1 MPLRHCSPA
10 RSLSL
15 TLCLSLVAWVSHA
28 AEPEIKTTTSNDGAV
43 IFQTVC
49 SQCHGTKGEGNEQIK
64 SPSIASLPHWY
75 FKTQIQNFREGRR
88 GTDPTDTPGVL
99 MAAISKSL
107 QPQQLD
113 ALAAHIEAMPLVV
126 PKPTAIQASA
136 DLENGRMLFQERCME
151 CHRYN
156 ASGELTFGSPPL
168 VGRQDWYLAA
178 QILKFKSG
186 KRGTA
191 KQDVNGAK
199 MVLSSQ
205 FIHDDETLRDVIA
218 YIHSLN
224 ESFVAEQQ
232 PTSDPFAKDEKAQKT
247 LSEPKSTE

>member
-1 MPLRHCSPA
+1 MRHRSSA
-10 RSLSL
+10 RPLSL
-15 TLCLSLVAWVSHA
+15 TLCMSVAAWFSHA
-28 AEPEIKTTTSNDGAV
+28 AEPEIKTTNSNDGAV

-49 SQCHGTKGEGNEQIK
+49 TQCHGAKGEGNEQIK

-107 QPQQLD
+107 HPEQLD
-113 ALAAHIEAMPLVV
+113 ALAAHIEAMPMVA

-136 DLENGRMLFQERCME
+136 DLDNGRMLFQERCME

-168 VGRQDWYLAA
+168 VGRQDWYLAE
-178 QILKFKSG
+178 QIRKFKSG
-186 KRGTA
+186 KRGAA
-191 KQDVNGAK
+191 KHDVNGAK

-205 FIHDDETLRDVIA
+205 FIHDDETLRDVVA

-224 ESFVAEQQ
+224 EPFLAEQQ
-232 PTSDPFAKDEKAQKT
+232 PVSDPFAKEEKAKT
-247 LSEPKSTE
+247 AESASKSTE

>member
-1 MPLRHCSPA
+1 MPQRLCPPA
-10 RSLSL
+10 RSFCL
-15 TLCLSLVAWVSHA
+15 TLCISLVVSASHS
-28 AEPEIKTTTSNDGAV
+28 AEPEIKSTNSRDGAV

-49 SQCHGTKGEGNEQIK
+49 TQCHGPKGEGNEQIK

-88 GTDPTDTPGVL
+88 GTDPTDTPGIL

-107 QPQQLD
+107 QPEQLD

-168 VGRQDWYLAA
+168 VGRQDWYLAE
-178 QILKFKSG
+178 QIRKFKSG
-186 KRGTA
+186 KRGAA
-191 KQDVNGAK
+191 KHDVNGAK

-205 FIHDDETLRDVIA
+205 FIHDDETLRDVVA

-224 ESFVAEQQ
+224 EPFLAEQQ
-232 PTSDPFAKDEKAQKT
+232 PTSDPFAKDAKT
-247 LSEPKSTE
+247 ETTNTEPKSTE